1 MLKSGFVNVLKP
13 TGMTSSDVVCKAKK
27 ALKQKKVGHLGTLD
41 PPASG
46 VLPVAFGKATKFF
59 DYFLKKDKVYIA
71 AVIFGIQ
78 TETLDSFG
86 NITKRESV
94 NISEQE
100 ILDVLPN
107 FIRKINQIPPIYSA
121 LKINGKKACDL
132 ARAGEKVELKSREIE
147 IYSIDLISKISEN
160 MFRFKVH
167 CSAGTYIRTLFNDI
181 AGLVGTV
188 ATTPVI
194 IRAGSGRF
202 KIENSVLLDEL
213 SEDKGL
219 ISIEELFSDFKF
231 IEIRDEILLKKLING
246 VKLTRKEIPLD
257 EKHEFFLKTAES
269 LIGMFHFEEEKLMCD
284 VFLYE

>member
-71 AVIFGIQ
+71 DVIFGIQ
-78 TETLDSFG
+78 TDTLDSFG
-86 NITKRESV
+86 NITKKESV

-100 ILDVLPN
+100 ILEVLPN
-107 FIRKINQIPPIYSA
+107 FIGKINQIPPIYSA

-181 AGLVGTV
+181 AGLVGTI

-269 LIGMFHFEEEKLMCD
+269 LIGMFHFEEEKLICD